1 MASPSTN
8 GDHREPFRIAIV
20 GGGIGGLFTALCLNY
35 YVRSHPIQIDVY
47 EQAVKYKEIGAG
59 VGLGVNAAKLFNE
72 IGIGDAV
79 GAIAGLREGTWISF
93 RRFDDGGE
101 VITVPLPKT
110 APGVKNLPVARSEF
124 LDLLIG
130 FVKERKAAT
139 LHTNKQCISVEESS
153 TYEVTLTF
161 KGTTTAT
168 ANLVIGADGIH
179 SAIRA
184 KFMTDAPVYGGMI
197 AYRAVIP
204 MSALPTEWPF
214 PNYNI
219 SWMGKSR
226 HFLIFPISA
235 NKELNIVAF
244 VSKPESE
251 VEDTKE
257 SWTQVCA
264 KEEVVK
270 DFHGFDDYVQNII
283 KDMPDPSSKWRL
295 NYREPLDQWSWMG
308 GKVVMMGDAAH
319 SMMPH
324 QGAGAGQA
332 CEDSYVLA
340 RCMSDYFAASKEGT
354 KVDGLQKWMQ
364 LYQDVRLPRA
374 QKVAR
379 TSKEAGELYEMVNP
393 ELKDLPV
400 EDCWPKIADSLR
412 ERMQWVWT
420 EDIIAAYER
429 AKQERGMT
437 ATA

>member
-1 MASPSTN
+1 MASQTTN

-35 YVRSHPIQIDVY
+35 YVRSRPISISVY
-47 EQAVKYKEIGAG
+47 EQAAKYKEIGAG

-72 IGIGDAV
+72 IGIGHAV
-79 GAIAGLREGTWISF
+79 GAIAGLRERTWISF

-110 APGVKNLPVARSEF
+110 PGVKNLPVARSEF

-130 FVKERKAAT
+130 FVKDREAAT
-139 LHTNKQCISVEESS
+139 LYTDKQCTSVEESS
-153 TYEVTLTF
+153 PSEVTLTF
-161 KGTTTAT
+161 KDATTAT

-179 SAIRA
+179 SAVRA

-204 MSALPTEWPF
+204 MSSLPSEWPF

-219 SWMGKSR
+219 AWMGKSR

-235 NKELNIVAF
+235 NKQLNIVAF
-244 VSKPESE
+244 VSKPEAE

-257 SWTQVCA
+257 SWTQVCS
-264 KEEVVK
+264 KMEVEN
-270 DFHGFDDYVQNII
+270 DFEGFDDYVQNII

-295 NYREPLDQWSWMG
+295 NYREPLNQWAWMG

-319 SMMPH
+319 SMLPH

-340 RCMSDYFAASKEGT
+340 RCMSDYLTAPEGDAKADT
-354 KVDGLQKWMQ
+354 LQQWMQ

-400 EDCWPKIADSLR
+400 EECWPKIADSLR

-429 AKQERGMT
+429 AKQERST
-437 ATA
+437 NASA